1 MNISKL
7 LLVMLVFTSLFTYVS
22 SGQMQNFDPGITFSE
37 KLVSAD
43 QNAVVHRSEND
54 FRNIP
59 FGLGFEGGLGGTFG
73 TEGQVFPSVL
83 FFMDVNLSKRVVF
96 FKGEYGMAYFLKD
109 EKLYNYASIGLNYK
123 VTEDRKHNF
132 YLHGG
137 TFGMWGKGGVGGG
150 AGLFLG
156 FRYRYTIA
164 DQVGLVTSLRY
175 PMGNFKSV
183 MITAGLNFFA
193 F

>member
-1 MNISKL
+1 
-7 LLVMLVFTSLFTYVS
+7 
-22 SGQMQNFDPGITFSE
+22 MQHYDRGFSFSE
-37 KLVSAD
+37 KLVHND
-43 QNAVVHRSEND
+43 QNAFVHRTEND
-54 FRNIP
+54 FRHIP

-137 TFGMWGKGGVGGG
+137 AFGMWVKSGGEGGG

-156 FRYRYTIA
+156 FRYRYSIA

-175 PMGNFKSV
+175 PMGSFKSI